1 MLVKSIRKRR
11 RRGIDQAD
19 IPFKD
24 VDVMTEEILGVGG
37 FGSVYLADYR
47 GSNAAAK
54 VVYFQ
59 EEHSGDDS
67 PSEATC
73 GSFDDSDDMEYSLD
87 QKQRRQVAVASA
99 KKTYAKAR
107 AETRERLAFLRE
119 LEAMK
124 RLRGSNTVHLYGAVT
139 STNDRFVLVMELL
152 PGGNLRHRLRKAK
165 GPLDDR
171 TLRRIV
177 KDVCSG
183 MAFLHAEAFVHGDL
197 KSAAVL
203 FDAAGNAK
211 VGVALYF
218 GVSLC
223 VCVSDRHPAFQV
235 TTRKVYASCI

>member
-1 MLVKSIRKRR
+1 MLVKSIRRRR

-19 IPFKD
+19 IPFED

-47 GSNAAAK
+47 GCNAAAK
-54 VVYFQ
+54 VVYFR
-59 EEHSGDDS
+59 EELSDDDS
-67 PSEATC
+67 PPEATG
-73 GSFDDSDDMEYSLD
+73 GSFCDDSDDMEYSLD
-87 QKQRRQVAVASA
+87 QKQRRQVAVANA

-139 STNDRFVLVMELL
+139 STNDHFVLVMELL

-211 VGVALYF
+211 VRAAL
-218 GVSLC
+218 
-223 VCVSDRHPAFQV
+223 
-235 TTRKVYASCI
+235 